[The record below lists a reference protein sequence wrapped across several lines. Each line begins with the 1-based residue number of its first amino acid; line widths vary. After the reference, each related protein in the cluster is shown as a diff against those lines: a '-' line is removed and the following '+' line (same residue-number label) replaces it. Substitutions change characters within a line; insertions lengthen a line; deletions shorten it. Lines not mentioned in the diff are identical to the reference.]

1 MITVFIINVF
11 LCTGKDYPI
20 YSPSIL
26 CKINPRNPGCGKT
39 KNSGGLRK
47 NNASENQN
55 RANQNQNW
63 PNQNQNRASQNQNRA
78 SQTQNRAN
86 QNQNRA
92 NQNRVNQNR
101 AGNAGSTKSQTP
113 GFPKKVN

>member
-1 MITVFIINVF
+1 MFVF
-11 LCTGKDYPI
+11 LRTGKDYPI

-39 KNSGGLRK
+39 KSGGGLRK
-47 NNASENQN
+47 NNASQN
-55 RANQNQNW
+55 
-63 PNQNQNRASQNQNRA
+63 
-78 SQTQNRAN
+78 QNRAN

-92 NQNRVNQNR
+92 NQNQNR
-101 AGNAGSTKSQTP
+101 AGNASSTKSQTS

>member
-1 MITVFIINVF
+1 MTLYLTINDYCFDNKVYFF

-39 KNSGGLRK
+39 KSGGGLRK
-47 NNASENQN
+47 NNASQNQN

-63 PNQNQNRASQNQNRA
+63 ANQNQNRASQHQNRVNQN
-78 SQTQNRAN
+78 QNRAN

-92 NQNRVNQNR
+92 
-101 AGNAGSTKSQTP
+101 GNASSTKSQTS

>member
-1 MITVFIINVF
+1 MKIFELVIIKFVCF
-11 LCTGKDYPI
+11 QRTGKDYPI

-39 KNSGGLRK
+39 KSGGGLRK
-47 NNASENQN
+47 NNASQNQN
-55 RANQNQNW
+55 QANQNKNW
-63 PNQNQNRASQNQNRA
+63 ANQNQNRASQN
-78 SQTQNRAN
+78 QNRAN

-92 NQNRVNQNR
+92 NQNRANQNQNR

>member
-1 MITVFIINVF
+1 MIFF
-11 LCTGKDYPI
+11 LPTGKDYPV

-39 KNSGGLRK
+39 KSGGGLRK
-47 NNASENQN
+47 NN
-55 RANQNQNW
+55 
-63 PNQNQNRASQNQNRA
+63 A

-86 QNQNRA
+86 QNRA
-92 NQNRVNQNR
+92 NQNQNQNR
-101 AGNAGSTKSQTP
+101 AGNAGSTKSQTS

>member
-1 MITVFIINVF
+1 MKIFELVIIKFV
-11 LCTGKDYPI
+11 CYQRTGKDYPI

-39 KNSGGLRK
+39 KSGGGLRK
-47 NNASENQN
+47 NNASQNQN
-55 RANQNQNW
+55 QANQNKNW
-63 PNQNQNRASQNQNRA
+63 ANQNQNRASQNQNRA
-78 SQTQNRAN
+78 NQNKNRA
-86 QNQNRA
+86 NQNRA
-92 NQNRVNQNR
+92 NQNQNR